1 MKIEVYKDLHN
12 RTIYRFNYSFYI
24 DTNRG
29 LERVPKFLQT
39 WYSKWIE
46 EKREDLI
53 KVYNEF
59 NNAKTNNHESN

>member
-1 MKIEVYKDLHN
+1 MKREVYKDLHN

-24 DTNRG
+24 DTKRG

-39 WYSKWIE
+39 WYLKWIE

-59 NNAKTNNHESN
+59 NNAKTKKS